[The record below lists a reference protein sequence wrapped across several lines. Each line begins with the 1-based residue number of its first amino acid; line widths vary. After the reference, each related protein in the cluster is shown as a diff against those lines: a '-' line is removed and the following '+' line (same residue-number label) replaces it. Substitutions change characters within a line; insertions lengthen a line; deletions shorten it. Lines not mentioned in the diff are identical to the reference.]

1 MYFSES
7 LFMKNIYLDSAKDY
21 IKFMGNIL
29 YKNKYVKPNYIDDVL
44 IREKMSS
51 TAFNNNVAIPHSM
64 KMDALKTGVC
74 LIVNDKPVKWG
85 EESSNYSYDT
95 YK

>member
-29 YKNKYVKPNYIDDVL
+29 CKNKYVKPNYIDDVL
-44 IREKMSS
+44 IRKNV
-51 TAFNNNVAIPHSM
+51 FNCI
-64 KMDALKTGVC
+64 
-74 LIVNDKPVKWG
+74 
-85 EESSNYSYDT
+85 
-95 YK
+95 

>member
-1 MYFSES
+1 
-7 LFMKNIYLDSAKDY
+7 
-21 IKFMGNIL
+21 
-29 YKNKYVKPNYIDDVL
+29 
-44 IREKMSS
+44 MSS

-85 EESSNYSYDT
+85 EE
-95 YK
+95 KFRL